1 MECQEISSYL
11 WDYYYCGHPNGP
23 DFQMPERRQHC
34 EELCELED
42 RYRRLLEE
50 QDAERRKQEV
60 KEELLQLQDEY
71 EALLEKQ
78 AACQQ
83 IRYLTSQRECECEGF
98 LDVKV
103 RERILR
109 QRRQDVLAQQEV
121 DDQIFQVLAEK
132 QQLLQE
138 QDCLVYHFPDK
149 GQPFW
154 VTKKEFEHRMQ
165 MIDDAHADLQAR
177 IKAQVTVRNR
187 CPGCRPRSA
196 PGRPRSPP
204 RHTGRRWIG
213 S

>member
-1 MECQEISSYL
+1 
-11 WDYYYCGHPNGP
+11 
-23 DFQMPERRQHC
+23 
-34 EELCELED
+34 
-42 RYRRLLEE
+42 
-50 QDAERRKQEV
+50 A
-60 KEELLQLQDEY
+60 
-71 EALLEKQ
+71 
-78 AACQQ
+78 
-83 IRYLTSQRECECEGF
+83 
-98 LDVKV
+98 

-177 IKAQVTVRNR
+177 IKAQVTVRLK
-187 CPGCRPRSA
+187 GA
-196 PGRPRSPP
+196 PWEIMDDIIDISV
-204 RHTGRRWIG
+204 
-213 S
+213 SLSFF